1 MNPLKLPPFDAKISE
16 QAGKPV
22 IWDPVRNKWVRLT
35 PEEHVR
41 QAFISFLVNHKGFPL
56 SHIANEQTI
65 SLNGMSRRCDSVIY
79 DRSGTPGIIVE
90 YKAPE
95 VTITRQVFSQISRYN
110 LVLKVDWLIV
120 TNGLSHYCIRMDY
133 GSHSWSFCSHIPDY
147 EEMNTQ

>member
-1 MNPLKLPPFDAKISE
+1 MNPLKLPPFDAKICERS
-16 QAGKPV
+16 GKQV
-22 IWDPVRNKWVRLT
+22 IWDPVRSKWVRLT

-41 QAFISFLVNHKGFPL
+41 QAFISFLVNYKGFPL

-79 DRSGTPGIIVE
+79 DRSGTPRIIIE

-95 VTITRQVFSQISRYN
+95 VTVSRQVFSQISRYN

-133 GSHSWSFCSHIPDY
+133 GSHSWSFCNEMPDY
-147 EEMNTQ
+147 GTL

>member
-1 MNPLKLPPFDAKISE
+1 M
-16 QAGKPV
+16 
-22 IWDPVRNKWVRLT
+22 
-35 PEEHVR
+35 
-41 QAFISFLVNHKGFPL
+41 

-133 GSHSWSFCSHIPDY
+133 GLHSWSFCSHIPDY
-147 EEMNTQ
+147 EEMNTH

>member
-1 MNPLKLPPFDAKISE
+1 MNQLKLPPFDAKIS
-16 QAGKPV
+16 GHDDKTV

-41 QAFISFLVNHKGFPL
+41 QAFVSYLVHYKGFPL

-65 SLNGMSRRCDSVIY
+65 TLNGMSRRCDSVIY
-79 DRSGTPGIIVE
+79 DRCGAPRIIVE

-95 VTITRQVFSQISRYN
+95 VSVSPKVFQQISRYN

-120 TNGLSHYCIRMDY
+120 TNGLTHYCIRMDY
-133 GSHSWSFCSHIPDY
+133 STGSYTFLQDIPAYDSL
-147 EEMNTQ
+147 

>member
-1 MNPLKLPPFDAKISE
+1 M
-16 QAGKPV
+16 
-22 IWDPVRNKWVRLT
+22 
-35 PEEHVR
+35 
-41 QAFISFLVNHKGFPL
+41 

-95 VTITRQVFSQISRYN
+95 VAITRQVFSQISRYN

-133 GSHSWSFCSHIPDY
+133 DSHSWSFCSHIPDY